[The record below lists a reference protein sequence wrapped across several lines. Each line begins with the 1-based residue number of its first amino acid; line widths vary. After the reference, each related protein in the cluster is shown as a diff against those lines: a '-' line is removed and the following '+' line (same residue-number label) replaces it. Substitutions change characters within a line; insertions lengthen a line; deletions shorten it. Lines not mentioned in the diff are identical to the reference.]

1 MPGLRQANPRQDPH
15 TGPITAMEGSD
26 EAPFPPPLL
35 QDQYWYCVASAHRVV
50 VAKTRYLKRL
60 NVHKAKLHRGIT
72 EAVNARELLKAE
84 FQGRE
89 TLLMSEGDT
98 SEAEF

>member
-1 MPGLRQANPRQDPH
+1 M
-15 TGPITAMEGSD
+15 
-26 EAPFPPPLL
+26 
-35 QDQYWYCVASAHRVV
+35 
-50 VAKTRYLKRL
+50 AKTRYLKRL